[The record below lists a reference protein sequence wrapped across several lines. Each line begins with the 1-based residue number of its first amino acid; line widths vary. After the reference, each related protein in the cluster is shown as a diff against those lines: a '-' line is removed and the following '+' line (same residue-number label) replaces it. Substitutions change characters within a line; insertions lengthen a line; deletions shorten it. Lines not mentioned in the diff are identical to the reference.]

1 MYNYEKASYEVL
13 IGDFHV
19 RLLDVM
25 FTSKRIPY
33 FLEYSY

>member
-19 RLLDVM
+19 RLLDVI
-25 FTSKRIPY
+25 FTPKRIPY